1 LSSTP
6 TIPDP
11 ANVPRYPPLEYF
23 FDPDRSRSTPHG
35 RTRSTA
41 ARFARRARRDAQLRL
56 AVALSIPVLIMEG
69 MADGGSHPLATLLP
83 VAFVAIQLGLTAL
96 RAWPAWLAAARLVLS
111 LAFVLIADVITGPG
125 QTWPLNTL
133 LIPIAAVAAS
143 MGGRALLIV
152 GASVVAAL
160 IPLVVPNVDGEVR
173 REAVAVAMVAVVIAN
188 GSRHVVRTLERSAE
202 RIRVAKSRDRRRARQ
217 FGALEA
223 VGRLLAREGPTEDG
237 LERVMELLEETFG
250 YKYPSV
256 YTWDGTLL
264 QLGAQRNYQFPIQ
277 TLPADQG
284 VMGRVVRTRQAE
296 FLPDARSD
304 PDFQSG
310 DPRVV
315 SEISVPLESNGEFLG
330 ILNVETDGGHLLDQD
345 DFATMLIAGD
355 RLAAAIALGRERQ
368 KLTERTALLDRL
380 TTFEG
385 SLNASLDP
393 QTVHHFV
400 VAGAARVV
408 PADML
413 VLVLRESDSDEFRT
427 IAVEGG
433 DERVVGARIVPGEG
447 ITGRALASGTL
458 VVDDHL
464 ERSSFPRSTANVRL
478 ADVLAAMSAPLV
490 HDGTIVGAMTWLRE
504 DTARVFTTQEQEV
517 ATLLAN
523 RVVLALANATL
534 HQEVQE
540 AAITDAL
547 TGLHNRRHFDAAVAH
562 ADALRARL
570 AVGDRRERSA
580 ILFDLDHF
588 GSINKRHGHQVG
600 DQILRAFADVLR
612 SRVRAS
618 DLTARYGG
626 EEFVVT
632 LDGASRDEAVRLA
645 DEIRIA
651 FRQLSIDASDS
662 GLPITTVSAG
672 CASLDRIETSG
683 AVLVERADVGLAM
696 AKAAG
701 RDQVVA
707 A

>member
-618 DLTARYGG
+618 DLAARYGG
-626 EEFVVT
+626 EEFVVI